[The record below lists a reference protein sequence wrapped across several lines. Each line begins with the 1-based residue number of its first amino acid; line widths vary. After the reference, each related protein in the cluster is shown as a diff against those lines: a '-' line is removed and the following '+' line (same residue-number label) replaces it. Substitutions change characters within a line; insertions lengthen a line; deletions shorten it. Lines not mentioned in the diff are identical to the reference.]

1 MAAKGNV
8 FDQYKC
14 IEVYDALDSGQYGV
28 AVNKAD
34 ALLASGP
41 FPLAR
46 ALKTVALF
54 RQHRHDEAEREVDQ
68 LLGGSVDL
76 NVLSPLG
83 FVLPRMGKAKQ
94 LADLYMAASQAH
106 PQDEELAD
114 GALLVLIKA
123 GMFQRAL
130 QLILKRFRTSKDP
143 RDFWRYVQ
151 VAVLHAQH
159 VKPPSSKLTL
169 DVALRLIKEQKLNE
183 HSFTPETL
191 SLYLHF
197 FSLLDHTQLR
207 EALDLL
213 TKPPIQDMVDKN
225 LGIQFQVR
233 ECWKALEDQDSLL
246 NDCRTRIQSGDRN
259 WAVISQFVS
268 SSVAR
273 GSLAEEDVTLL
284 LHAAAQDEWRDRGSF
299 LGVLELCRL
308 ALDAKQSLPDGVD
321 YANLVTNYVERF
333 ASKLTCFDDIRPH
346 LAALHKTPDV
356 PHQPLTSETSI
367 TQRINAEKIALFF
380 EQGASADDLLQAY
393 IESLEHVHEPS
404 TEMQPGDDLALL
416 AVYVTLAKSSSVEN
430 LIQAAAIA
438 SYACEKSARAYKLR
452 LLLIR
457 LLLRLGCLKLAVYHF
472 DALELKAVQLDTMP
486 HYLLDRNASFGGSH
500 AADVGNHWEGGIK
513 DFYELSAF
521 EVPEALGRAFL
532 NGKFSQVSDLCD
544 FYDCVE
550 GSYARLILLVD
561 MLCSK
566 FVTQDLVDSER
577 DHAVKL
583 LQYIFDMIQ
592 ADRLSDQRD
601 THLLPWI
608 NETQKTHLE
617 SVLSCGPLRK
627 KQWLKAMLE
636 ILSVALPTPSAP
648 TDISSDVL
656 TGPEG
661 ALLDLAR
668 ALREGTNLA
677 APSFFEQM
685 HTYASQATA
694 PFEMLHAAWTGIMG
708 LRLLEAVG
716 EGTNKDIKDLLGP
729 VAGSALSNIHDLLI
743 KEMDKNIHV
752 NLIER
757 LGASGLAFIQDVDS
771 GRKDALKDALR
782 PYQAVLRTIA

>member
-14 IEVYDALDSGQYGV
+14 IEVYDALDNGQYGV

-46 ALKTVALF
+46 ALKTLALF
-54 RQHRHDEAEREVDQ
+54 RQRRRHEAEREADQ
-68 LLGGSVDL
+68 LLAGSVDL

-83 FVLPRMGKAKQ
+83 FVLPRIGRARQ

-143 RDFWRYVQ
+143 RDFWRYIQ

-169 DVALRLIKEQKLNE
+169 DIALRLVKEQKLNE
-183 HSFTPETL
+183 YSFTPETL

-197 FSLLDHTQLR
+197 FSLLGNNQLR

-213 TKPPIQDMVDKN
+213 NKPPIQDMVNKN

-233 ECWKALEDQDSLL
+233 ECWKALDNQASLL
-246 NDCRTRIQSGDRN
+246 KDCRTRIQDGDRN

-268 SSVAR
+268 SSVSR
-273 GSLAEEDVTLL
+273 GALAEEDVKVMLD
-284 LHAAAQDEWRDRGSF
+284 AAEQDEWKDRGSF
-299 LGVLELCRL
+299 LGVLELCRMT
-308 ALDAKQSLPDGVD
+308 LDAKLPLPNGID
-321 YANLVTNYVERF
+321 YTKLVTNYVMRF
-333 ASKLTCFDDIRPH
+333 SSKLTCFDDIRPH
-346 LAALHKTPDV
+346 LGALSTFPDM
-356 PHQPLTSETSI
+356 PHVPLTSETLIS
-367 TQRINAEKIALFF
+367 QRINAEKMALFF
-380 EQGASADDLLQAY
+380 DHGASAEDLLQAY
-393 IESLEHVHEPS
+393 TESLEHVREPS

-416 AVYVTLAKSSSVEN
+416 AVYATLAKSSSIEN
-430 LIQAAAIA
+430 LTQAAAIA
-438 SYACEKSARAYKLR
+438 SYACEKSKRAYKLR

-457 LLLRLGCLKLAVYHF
+457 LLLRLGCPKLAVYHF
-472 DALELKAVQLDTMP
+472 DALELKAVQLDTMS

-532 NGKFSQVSDLCD
+532 NGKFSQVSDLRD
-544 FYDCVE
+544 FYDCIE

-566 FVTQDLVDSER
+566 FVTQDLVDAER
-577 DHAVKL
+577 DYAVEQI
-583 LQYIFDMIQ
+583 QYIFDMIH

-608 NETQKTHLE
+608 NKTHRAHLE

-636 ILSVALPTPSAP
+636 ILSVALRTPSAS
-648 TDISSDVL
+648 TDISTDEL
-656 TGPEG
+656 TGPER
-661 ALLDLAR
+661 ALLELAC
-668 ALREGTNLA
+668 AVKQGADWA
-677 APSFFEQM
+677 ASFFEQ
-685 HTYASQATA
+685 TYTFASQATV
-694 PFEMLHAAWTGIMG
+694 PFEMLHAAWSGIMG

-716 EGTNKDIKDLLGP
+716 EDTNKDIKDLLGP
-729 VAGSALSNIHDLLI
+729 VAASALTNIHNLLT
-743 KEMDKNIHV
+743 KEMEKNTHV
-752 NLIER
+752 NLSER
-757 LGASGLAFIQDVDS
+757 LGKPGLAFIQDVGS

-782 PYQAVLRTIA
+782 PYQAVLRSIA